1 MDTKKLILAIVLS
14 VAVLLVYQ
22 YFFMPKPAPIGGA
35 PGGTRPQ
42 APVASAADQPQG
54 AGQGEDQPAQGAN
67 TADIG
72 TILGQGEPAV
82 QENDSPLPAVQQDMS
97 AREEQTVTVD
107 GPLFTA
113 VFTNRGAGLASFI
126 LKRYKDDT
134 GKPMD
139 LVSRSA
145 RDFSGFYPFY
155 FLGGE
160 ESLGALNKVL
170 FSYQG
175 GTTVAVT
182 GGQPT
187 EIVFEYADAA
197 RNLKA
202 AKKFTFDPGSYVI
215 GLKFEV
221 LKNGRPVA
229 DLPVVFGPDLEN
241 NDSRDRA
248 MMMNLKIAAYANEK
262 LESIEFAKQKTLP
275 QAGQAFEKAAGEKG
289 SGFFWA
295 AYETTYFAAVFRS
308 APQNR
313 SKLSYQVIRQPQQGK
328 KQGKLYSYMIVTDP
342 IAAFIGPKDEKVLA
356 AVENMFPDLNKVIE
370 YGWFGSIAK
379 IMLKGINFI
388 HGFLPNYGW
397 ALILFTIFLKLVLFP
412 LTYSSSVSMAK
423 MQALQPKM
431 KAIKKKYK
439 NTKDMEQ
446 RKLMNQEMMALY
458 KQEKVNPAGGCLPIL
473 LQLPLLWGFF
483 RLLSVSISV
492 RHEPWMLWITDLSKK
507 DPFYVLPILMGVT
520 QLIQTRMTPSSGDE
534 TQKKMMYILPFVMVI
549 MFASF
554 PSGLNLYW
562 CMSNVLQ
569 IGQQY
574 LINEKIHK
582 QKKEEEHEIKALKRK
597 KGAKEK

>member
-1 MDTKKLILAIVLS
+1 MDTKKLILAIILS

-22 YFFMPKPAPIGGA
+22 YFFMPKPVA
-35 PGGTRPQ
+35 RPQ
-42 APVASAADQPQG
+42 APVAETAAPEQPAAAATG
-54 AGQGEDQPAQGAN
+54 EPAGQEPGMAA
-67 TADIG
+67 ADIG
-72 TILGQGEPAV
+72 SFLGQGEPAAKEADV
-82 QENDSPLPAVQQDMS
+82 VLPAVPEDLAAQ
-97 AREEQTVTVD
+97 AEQPVMVD
-107 GPLFTA
+107 GPLFA
-113 VFTNRGAGLASFI
+113 ARFTNRGAGLVSFV
-126 LKRYKDDT
+126 LKKYKDDA

-139 LVSRSA
+139 LVSLKA
-145 RDFSGFYPFY
+145 GDFSGFYPFY
-155 FLGGE
+155 FLVNDEVFGV
-160 ESLGALNKVL
+160 LNKAL
-170 FSYQG
+170 FSYRGEMQVQISG
-175 GTTVAVT
+175 RR
-182 GGQPT
+182 QT
-187 EIVFEYADAA
+187 EVVFEYADAA
-197 RNLKA
+197 RNLLA
-202 AKKFTFDPGSYVI
+202 VKKFIFSPDSYMI

-221 LKNGRPVA
+221 IRNGRPLA

-262 LESIEFAKQKTLP
+262 LESIDFAKLKTLP

-289 SGFFWA
+289 SGYFWA
-295 AYETTYFAAVFRS
+295 AYETTYFAAVFKS

-313 SKLSYQVIRQPQQGK
+313 SKLSYQAIRHPQGK
-328 KQGKLYSYMIVTDP
+328 EPAKLYSYMVVTDP
-342 IAAFIGPKDEKVLA
+342 VAAFIGPKDEKVLA
-356 AVENMFPDLNKVIE
+356 AVEKEFPDLNKIIE

-379 IMLKGINFI
+379 IMLKGIVFI

-397 ALILFTIFLKLVLFP
+397 AIILFTLFLKLILFP

-423 MQALQPKM
+423 MQSLQPKM

-446 RKLMNQEMMALY
+446 RKLMNMEMMALY
-458 KQEKVNPAGGCLPIL
+458 KQEKVNPAGGCLPLL

-483 RLLSVSISV
+483 RLLSVSINV

-507 DPFYVLPILMGVT
+507 DPYYVLPILMGVT
-520 QLIQTRMTPSSGDE
+520 QLIQTRMQPAGGDE
-534 TQKKMMYILPFVMVI
+534 MQKKMMYILPFVMVI

-562 CMSNVLQ
+562 TFSNILQ

-574 LINEKIHK
+574 IVNEKIHK
-582 QKKEEEHEIKALKRK
+582 EKKDEEREIKALKRK